1 MNGHALGYI
10 YGWGLALFS
19 LTVIPPLI
27 IALANNEGL
36 PLAAFLVTGIA
47 SGFLGG
53 SLIIA
58 LKGRSIEVSRREK
71 IVLVLA
77 LWVTFCLI
85 SAIPFEASNAI
96 PSRLNAIFE
105 AASGLTTTG
114 ATILEQIT
122 NLPKSIIYWRA
133 QLQWVGGFI
142 TLFTITYAL
151 VRFMGA
157 ERVTKE
163 IYKSSNSI
171 NDEQLHLFT
180 TLRLIIPVY
189 LGLTI
194 LVLLFLLLSSIP
206 IFDAIC
212 LALSTVST
220 GGFMPR
226 DGTLSTYG
234 NIHIFWFMSVMMFL
248 SSVSILWVSYLFKQ
262 EWLNLKKFSEP
273 LWVGGSML
281 FLALI
286 MIILKLTFDEG
297 REFSGFYKET
307 AHSLINAVS
316 LISTT
321 GFAASTHSFEHI
333 SPAIAIILMIIGG
346 GVLSTAG
353 GVKFTRIIMMFRQ
366 SNRELR
372 SLIYPHEVRPLYL
385 SNENK
390 DHLFISTVWVIFSLT
405 ILVIISLAAIL
416 SYYGMGLEEAFFAAT
431 GMVSNCGACYQQMAY
446 VHLDKTIPLI
456 ELAEPAK
463 IAMIVGMIVG
473 RLEILIIISL
483 FNISFWRH

>member
-27 IALANNEGL
+27 IALANNEAL
-36 PLAAFLVTGIA
+36 PLAAFLVTGLA
-47 SGFLGG
+47 SGFFGG

-58 LKGRSIEVSRREK
+58 LKGREIEVSRREK
-71 IVLVLA
+71 IVLVIG
-77 LWVTFCLI
+77 LWTTFCLI

-105 AASGLTTTG
+105 ATSGLTTTG
-114 ATILEQIT
+114 ATLIEQIS
-122 NLPKSIIYWRA
+122 NLPQSIIYWRA
-133 QLQWVGGFI
+133 QLQWVGGFM

-163 IYKSSNSI
+163 IYKTSSSP
-171 NDEQLHLFT
+171 NDEKLHLFT
-180 TLRLIIPVY
+180 TLRLILPIY
-189 LGLTI
+189 LGLT
-194 LVLLFLLLSSIP
+194 VTLLLALLLTGIP
-206 IFDAIC
+206 IFDAVC
-212 LALSTVST
+212 LTLSTVST

-226 DGTLSTYG
+226 DGALSTYG
-234 NIHIFWFMSVMMFL
+234 NINILWIMSIFMFL
-248 SSVSILWVSYLFKQ
+248 GSVSILWVSYLVKH
-262 EWLNLKKFSEP
+262 EWSNLKKFSEP

-281 FLALI
+281 ALTLV
-286 MIILKLTFDEG
+286 MVLLKLTFDDG
-297 REFSGFYKET
+297 REFSAISKET
-307 AHSLINAVS
+307 TTALMNAVS

-321 GFAASTHSFEHI
+321 GFAASTYSFEHI
-333 SPAIAIILMIIGG
+333 SPAIAIILMLIGG

-390 DHLFISTVWVIFSLT
+390 DHLFISTVWVTFGLT
-405 ILVIISLAAIL
+405 ILVISLLAAIL
-416 SYYGMGLEEAFFAAT
+416 SFHGMGLEEAFFAAT
-431 GMVSNCGACYQQMAY
+431 GVISNCGACYQQMSF
-446 VHLDKTIPLI
+446 VHLTETIPLI
-456 ELAEPAK
+456 ELAKTAK
-463 IAMIVGMIVG
+463 IAMIIGMIIG

>member
-27 IALANNEGL
+27 IALANNETYS
-36 PLAAFLVTGIA
+36 LAAFLVTGIS
-47 SGFLGG
+47 SGFIGG

-58 LKGRSIEVSRREK
+58 LKGRAIEISRREK
-71 IVLVLA
+71 IILVVA
-77 LWVTFCLI
+77 LWTTFCLI
-85 SAIPFEASNAI
+85 GAIPFEASNAI

-105 AASGLTTTG
+105 ATSGLTTTG
-114 ATILEQIT
+114 ATIIDQIT
-122 NLPKSIIYWRA
+122 NLPKSILYWRA

-157 ERVTKE
+157 ERVTQE

-171 NDEQLHLFT
+171 NDEHLHLLT

-189 LGLTI
+189 VGLSV
-194 LVLLFLLLSSIP
+194 VLLFCLTISNIP
-206 IFDAIC
+206 LFDAIC
-212 LALSTVST
+212 LTMSTIST

-234 NIHIFWFMSVMMFL
+234 NINILWFMSLFMFL
-248 SSVSILWVSYLFKQ
+248 GSVSILWVSYLIKHQ
-262 EWLNLKKFSEP
+262 WTNLKKFNEP
-273 LWVGGSML
+273 IWIGGTM
-281 FLALI
+281 LALAFV
-286 MIILKLTFDEG
+286 MFLLQLKFDGG
-297 REFSGFYKET
+297 REFTGLNRDAAT
-307 AHSLINAVS
+307 ALMNATS

-321 GFAASTHSFEHI
+321 GFAASPFSFEKI
-333 SPAIAIILMIIGG
+333 SPAIAIIFMLIGG

-353 GVKFTRIIMMFRQ
+353 GIKFTRIIMMFRQ

-390 DHLFISTVWVIFSLT
+390 DHIFISSVWVIFGLM
-405 ILVIISLAAIL
+405 ILLIALLACIL
-416 SYYGMGLEEAFFAAT
+416 SFYGMGLEEAFFAAT
-431 GMVSNCGACYQQMAY
+431 GTVTNCGACYQQVSQ
-446 VHLDKTIPLI
+446 VHLVNTIPLI
-456 ELAEPAK
+456 ELAKPAK
-463 IAMIVGMIVG
+463 IAMIMGMIIG
-473 RLEILIIISL
+473 RLDILIIVSL

>member
-10 YGWGLALFS
+10 YGWGLAFFS

-36 PLAAFLVTGIA
+36 PLASFLVTGLA
-47 SGFLGG
+47 TGFFGG
-53 SLIIA
+53 ALIIA
-58 LKGRSIEVSRREK
+58 LKGREIEISRREK
-71 IVLVLA
+71 ITLVIA
-77 LWVTFCLI
+77 LWATFCFI
-85 SAIPFEASNAI
+85 GAVPFEASNAI

-105 AASGLTTTG
+105 ATSGLTTTG
-114 ATILEQIT
+114 ATLLEQIT
-122 NLPKSIIYWRA
+122 TLPQSIIYWRA
-133 QLQWVGGFI
+133 QLQWVGGFM

-163 IYKSSNSI
+163 IYKSSNYQ
-171 NDEQLHLFT
+171 NDELLHLFT

-189 LGLTI
+189 LGLTAT
-194 LVLLFLLLSSIP
+194 LLFLLIISSVP
-206 IFDAIC
+206 FFDAIC
-212 LALSTVST
+212 LAMSTVST

-226 DGTLSTYG
+226 DGALSTYG
-234 NIHIFWFMSVMMFL
+234 NINIFWIMSIFMFL
-248 SSVSILWVSYLFKQ
+248 GSISILWVSYLIKQ

-273 LWVGGSML
+273 LWVGGAML
-281 FLALI
+281 TLTLVMLA
-286 MIILKLTFDEG
+286 LKLTFDEG
-297 REFSGFYKET
+297 REFKGIAIET
-307 AHSLINAVS
+307 LTSLMNAVS

-321 GFAASTHSFEHI
+321 GFAATPHSFEHI
-333 SPAIAIILMIIGG
+333 SPAIAIILMLIGG

-353 GVKFTRIIMMFRQ
+353 GIKFTRILMMFRQ

-390 DHLFISTVWVIFSLT
+390 DHLFISTVWVTFGLT
-405 ILVIISLAAIL
+405 ILVISLLAGIL
-416 SYYGMGLEEAFFAAT
+416 SFHGMGLEEAFFAAT
-431 GMVSNCGACYQQMAY
+431 GTISNCGACYQQMSF
-446 VHLDKTIPLI
+446 VHLNETIPLI

-463 IAMIVGMIVG
+463 IAMIVGMIIG
-473 RLEILIIISL
+473 RLDILIIISL